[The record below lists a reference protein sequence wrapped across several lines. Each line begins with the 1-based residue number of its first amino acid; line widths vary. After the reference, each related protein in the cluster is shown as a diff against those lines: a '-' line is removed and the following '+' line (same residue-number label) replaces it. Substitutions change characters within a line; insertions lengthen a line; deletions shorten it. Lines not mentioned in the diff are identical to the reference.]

1 MNTYCIPYILLIV
14 GFLSASVVCLQQI
27 PKTDNINE
35 KIAHGVT
42 TTLFFIGSMLWMIP
56 GIIW

>member
-1 MNTYCIPYILLIV
+1 MTVYCIPYILLIV
-14 GFLSASVVCLQQI
+14 GFLSASIVCLQQI

-35 KIAHGVT
+35 KIAHSIT
-42 TTLFFIGSMLWMIP
+42 TVLFFMGSMLWMIP